1 MMSYESIRYE
11 IADGIG
17 TITLNRPQ
25 KFNAITNQILRE
37 LRQALESAGNDN
49 SVRCLV
55 LTGAGSAFC
64 AGQDL
69 NEIPIPRSDADAAA
83 PINTAA
89 SLEEHLHGLY
99 HPVIL
104 GLRNLEKPVIAAVNG
119 VAAGAGCS
127 LALAA
132 DLRIAADNAS
142 FIQAFSRIGLIP
154 DSGSTYFL
162 PRLIG
167 LARTFEMIFTGDAVS
182 AQDALQMGIV
192 NRVVP
197 TADLLEVTHQLALR
211 LAQGPTRALGLAKRA
226 VNVALNGD
234 LQTALNTE
242 AHLQVEAAA
251 THDAAEGISAFLQ
264 KRKARFQGQ

>member
-1 MMSYESIRYE
+1 MSYEAIRYE

-25 KFNAITNQILRE
+25 KFNAITNQVLRE
-37 LRQALESAGNDN
+37 LRQALESAGSDEG
-49 SVRCLV
+49 VRCLI

-69 NEIPIPRSDADAAA
+69 NEIQLQPSAG
-83 PINTAA
+83 A
-89 SLEEHLHGLY
+89 STIQDSASIEEHLHKYY

-104 GLRNLEKPVIAAVNG
+104 GMRSLEKPVIAAVNG

-142 FIQAFSRIGLIP
+142 FIQAFTRIGLIP

-167 LARTFEMIFTGDAVS
+167 LAHSLAMIFTGDAIS
-182 AQDALQMGIV
+182 AQDALQMGLV

-197 TADLLEVTHQLALR
+197 SGELMEVTRQLALR
-211 LAQGPTRALGLAKRA
+211 LAQGPTRAIGLAKRA
-226 VNVALNGD
+226 VNVALNTD

-242 AHLQVEAAA
+242 ARLQAEAAA
-251 THDAAEGISAFLQ
+251 TRDAAEGIAAFLE
-264 KRKARFQGQ
+264 KRKARFQGR